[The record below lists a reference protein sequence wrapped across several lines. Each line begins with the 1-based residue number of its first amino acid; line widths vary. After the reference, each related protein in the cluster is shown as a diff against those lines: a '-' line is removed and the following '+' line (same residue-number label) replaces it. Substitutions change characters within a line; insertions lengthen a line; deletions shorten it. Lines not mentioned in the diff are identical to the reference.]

1 MDAAIDTQTV
11 LVGAAALLRAGWCQG
26 ADARDSEGEAVP
38 GWSEEAESWSLL
50 GALLGSQGPG
60 AAAAQRVP
68 VGVLGAAAAMLGR
81 VTDAYSLKTWNDA
94 EGRTHA
100 DVLAAIDRAV
110 LIVGLPDEGYGGRS
124 AGAAAR
130 N

>member
-1 MDAAIDTQTV
+1 VETAIDTQAV
-11 LVGAAALLRAGWCQG
+11 LVGGAALLREGWCQG
-26 ADARDSEGEAVP
+26 ADARDANGDAVP
-38 GWSEEAESWSLL
+38 GWAVEAESWSLL

-60 AAAAQRVP
+60 AAAAQQVP
-68 VGVLGAAAAMLGR
+68 VQSLAAAAATLGR
-81 VTDAYSLKTWNDA
+81 VTDSYSLKTWNDA

-110 LIVGLPDEGYGGRS
+110 LLVGLPDEDLGGRS
-124 AGAAAR
+124 AGAVAR